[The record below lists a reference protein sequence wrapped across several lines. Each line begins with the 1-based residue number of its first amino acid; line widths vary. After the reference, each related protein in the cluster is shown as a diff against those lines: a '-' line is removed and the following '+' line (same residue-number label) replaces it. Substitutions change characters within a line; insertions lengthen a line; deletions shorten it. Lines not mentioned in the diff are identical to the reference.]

1 LQILPSRAPL
11 LPQQQVYDSTAAF
24 GFDVRIVKWRAGLN
38 IQFAI
43 GLPPGHGYGR
53 GPRDQIPASK
63 LCIGAQDAEDFA
75 KKPRHGAS
83 AKARLHHQQEARR
96 MADDIADLEQQLD
109 DKFQEILDAV
119 ATQLKL
125 GKYDDLSDADQERVE
140 NEAEAAADQWMD
152 DNEAGPKEPKTPFE
166 KLLADYAALAL
177 KFPDEDDEDEDDEE
191 EEDDHKPRK

>member
-1 LQILPSRAPL
+1 MEGA
-11 LPQQQVYDSTAAF
+11 
-24 GFDVRIVKWRAGLN
+24 
-38 IQFAI
+38 
-43 GLPPGHGYGR
+43 R
-53 GPRDQIPASK
+53 GTTSPASS
-63 LCIGAQDAEDFA
+63 FA
-75 KKPRHGAS
+75 LAHKTPKTLQKISTWRVS
-83 AKARLHHQQEARR
+83 KARLRHQQEARR

-152 DNEAGPKEPKTPFE
+152 DNEGGPKEPKTPFE

-177 KFPDEDDEDEDDEE
+177 KFPEEEDEDDEE
-191 EEDDHKPRK
+191 EKDEKDDHKPRK